1 MCRRYM
7 CGCRNHG
14 VIILIKLTNF
24 HPFYIMN
31 LILSN
36 QKTSRCVFKVQR
48 KRRIAPGRRNARE
61 REGWWERGFSPTR
74 SLPVQYGARERDA
87 QEREPG
93 NEVEM
98 FGADGGKNLPACR
111 RLLLPLL
118 HAEKGRRPVSECNT
132 GNRIRLHAGK
142 SPTKFCRWNRHTFK
156 MALENHMVRAIT
168 FRGIIGLL
176 SLGLGSFRRYGLWFE
191 LISVQRK

>member
-1 MCRRYM
+1 M

-36 QKTSRCVFKVQR
+36 QKTSGCVFQMMD
-48 KRRIAPGRRNARE
+48 KRRIVPGSGNGRESARGDGK
-61 REGWWERGFSPTR
+61 EG
-74 SLPVQYGARERDA
+74 SLVPVPYGAKESVGCRRE
-87 QEREPG
+87 
-93 NEVEM
+93 
-98 FGADGGKNLPACR
+98 NLGMRFKCSVCR

-118 HAEKGRRPVSECNT
+118 HVEKGRRPFSACNT

-142 SPTKFCRWNRHTFK
+142 SSTKFCRWNRDTFK

-176 SLGLGSFRRYGLWFE
+176 SLGLGSFRRYGL
-191 LISVQRK
+191 